1 MLLLENPIRMLLL
14 EFDNHANGYYRA
26 IKSYSLFFLL
36 IQEQYIFIHDAIL
49 ESVMCGDTEINATN
63 LRSTL
68 MKMNRKNNS
77 TKLETQFKVQREL
90 LTIKDQNN
98 VASFYRCWILY
109 HLNRMMSYAL
119 LHSNTQI
126 RIASKISYLV
136 NYLQYSQYCNN
147 NSHIII

>member
-14 EFDNHANGYYRA
+14 EFDNHANGYRA

-90 LTIKDQNN
+90 LSIKDQNN

-147 NSHIII
+147 NSHIIM